1 MSRILYTIAVPEF
14 YEKFCPIKRSDA
26 VEVWQE
32 EEIYQRRLE
41 KARGRLMRCVCC
53 GEIVDTERFL
63 DLARFGLKAVGCE
76 RCVEK
81 EMEWNS

>member
-1 MSRILYTIAVPEF
+1 MEA
-14 YEKFCPIKRSDA
+14 
-26 VEVWQE
+26 WQE

-63 DLARFGLKAVGCE
+63 PLHRFGLKAVGCE

-81 EMEWNS
+81 EMEFTDYEGG